1 MECPDCGGSCVSQEI
16 GPNQAPSTQLADA
29 ILDVEEGDHV
39 VFTRQCWTCGWSEDR
54 HIKVTAIETD
64 VGDPAIVE
72 RQQRLSELVDEL
84 QQIDDDETLKAALRD
99 VRRRRQSTD
108 NATTEPEEDGV

>member
-1 MECPDCGGSCVSQEI
+1 M
-16 GPNQAPSTQLADA
+16 
-29 ILDVEEGDHV
+29 
-39 VFTRQCWTCGWSEDR
+39 
-54 HIKVTAIETD
+54 
-64 VGDPAIVE
+64 
-72 RQQRLSELVDEL
+72 DEL